1 MLRKFLA
8 TLVLLVVP
16 AAVAWS
22 QDAKPTEPPK
32 CSALPPKSFPA
43 SPPAAAVKQGRFA
56 ACLPS
61 KDCKD
66 GEEKAKNALASGF
79 CAMNHL
85 EACRQATCD
94 KPTLMCVPEFRS
106 KGTTGVKLSN
116 CVTRPSKI
124 ACPKDGEEICLCDL
138 EIEAK
143 GSISCGSTCV
153 IAPTPTPS
161 AR

>member
-1 MLRKFLA
+1 MLRNLVA
-8 TLVLLVVP
+8 TAVLLS
-16 AAVAWS
+16 ATAGVAWS

-43 SPPAAAVKQGRFA
+43 SPPTAAVKQGRFA
-56 ACLPS
+56 ACMPA
-61 KDCKD
+61 KDCKETED
-66 GEEKAKNALASGF
+66 KAKNALASAF

-85 EACRQATCD
+85 EACRLASCD
-94 KPTLMCVPEFRS
+94 KPTLMCVPELRP
-106 KGTTGVKLSN
+106 KGTTGIKLSN
-116 CVTRPSKI
+116 CVSRASKI

-138 EIEAK
+138 EVEAK
-143 GSISCGSTCV
+143 GAISCGSTCV